1 MKAISFDFWGTLMI
15 SNPEFKKAQSKLVRE
30 FTNLSEAQWTKEKTQ
45 IKKELDELV
54 EATGIHPPRMNTYTK
69 LLSTFNLQEIK
80 DFISYSNELFLKY
93 PPLIR
98 EPETDIVSILREKD
112 YRVYIS
118 SNTVL
123 IYGDVLS
130 KIIFDNFGII
140 RKNCNFSNEIGVSK
154 PRKEMFEFPI
164 KPTWHIGDNE
174 LTDGASE
181 NFGIKHY
188 HINNEQNFKTFLQD
202 GNI

>member
-1 MKAISFDFWGTLMI
+1 MKAISFDFWGTLMV
-15 SNPEFKKAQSKLVRE
+15 SNPTFKKEQVKLAQE
-30 FTNLSEAQWTKEKTQ
+30 FTSLNETRWLLAKNSA
-45 IKKELDELV
+45 KKELDDLV
-54 EATGIHPPRMNTYTK
+54 EKTGIHPPRMNTYTK

-80 DFISYSNELFLKY
+80 DFINYSNELFLKY
-93 PPLIR
+93 PPLLR

-130 KIIFDNFGII
+130 KVIFDNFGII
-140 RKNCNFSNEIGVSK
+140 RKNCNFSDEVGVSK
-154 PRKEMFEFPI
+154 PRKEMFDFNI
-164 KPTWHIGDNE
+164 KPTWHIGDN
-174 LTDGASE
+174 LITDGASE

-188 HINNEQNFKTFLQD
+188 HINQQQNFKTFLQD